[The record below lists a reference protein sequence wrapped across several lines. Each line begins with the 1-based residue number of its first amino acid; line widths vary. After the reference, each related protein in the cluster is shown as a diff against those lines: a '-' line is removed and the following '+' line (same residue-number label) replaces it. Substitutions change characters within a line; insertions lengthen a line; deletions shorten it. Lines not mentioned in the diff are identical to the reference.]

1 MEHLYLNKE
10 SKKTLLLLH
19 GTGGNEYDL
28 LQIANIIDN
37 TANILSFRGNINEN
51 GMNRFFKRFGI
62 GSYDLDSYVYE
73 TNNLKDEIL
82 KQVKKYNLD
91 INNITVIG
99 FSNGANIALG
109 LIQEHPELLKNYAL
123 LSPDYINSK
132 KGFKNQNNTNIFIST
147 AENDPYVNFDNMIK
161 LEELLKEN
169 NANVKKFLING
180 HQITTDVLRQLK
192 NWYENN

>member
-51 GMNRFFKRFGI
+51 GMNRFFKRFGV
-62 GSYDLDSYVYE
+62 GSYDLDSYVHE

>member
-51 GMNRFFKRFGI
+51 GMNRFFKRFGV
-62 GSYDLDSYVYE
+62 GSYDLDSYVHE

-82 KQVKKYNLD
+82 KQVSNYNLD
-91 INNITVIG
+91 IENITVIG

>member
-51 GMNRFFKRFGI
+51 GMNRFFKRFGV
-62 GSYDLDSYVYE
+62 GSYDLDSYVHE

-109 LIQEHPELLKNYAL
+109 LIHPELLKNYAL